1 MSSTIHDDPLEEEGF
16 QFPARIADIP
26 EMFIAIF

>member
-1 MSSTIHDDPLEEEGF
+1 VLNAITLTPFKEGF